1 MYECRVNTLLI
12 FLGLDKFFSHKAFW
26 NEFNQMFTWT
36 WNNRIINNCDSG
48 NKKLQLEHYNK
59 SQWGE
64 GNRESTNQLVQSSVR
79 KKRTSTDLMIKRL
92 ENLYV

>member
-1 MYECRVNTLLI
+1 
-12 FLGLDKFFSHKAFW
+12 
-26 NEFNQMFTWT
+26 MFTWI

-64 GNRESTNQLVQSSVR
+64 NSESTNQLVQISVR